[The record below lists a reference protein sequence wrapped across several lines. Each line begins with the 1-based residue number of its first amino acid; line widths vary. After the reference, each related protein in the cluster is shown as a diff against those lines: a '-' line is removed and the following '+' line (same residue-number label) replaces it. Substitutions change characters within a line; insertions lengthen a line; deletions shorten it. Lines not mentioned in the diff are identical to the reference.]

1 MPWHH
6 VTVQFTRDRVYPT
19 AFKPFIITAGVIYF
33 IGASQR
39 WPPNCWPV
47 YAVILNLYKER
58 WPSPNILKFRS
69 SWPTGIK
76 AEFLIFQER
85 SQGNSWF
92 LGGWRRNVTETMRFS
107 EGSFTPPL
115 FPWDLASFWK
125 PEGHTRFM
133 NSRYC
138 KFAKGPMCGWQQQS
152 PWSFPSKQKGPVLNT
167 VPFLPRYKGAA
178 FFLNAWRGSLE
189 QNSHPRVL
197 HTGSDCERESS

>member
-92 LGGWRRNVTETMRFS
+92 LGGWRRNVTETLRFS

-115 FPWDLASFWK
+115 SPEILQVFGNQRATHGSWTRVTASLRRD
-125 PEGHTRFM
+125 PCVAGS
-133 NSRYC
+133 SRAPGA
-138 KFAKGPMCGWQQQS
+138 FH
-152 PWSFPSKQKGPVLNT
+152 PSRKDQ
-167 VPFLPRYKGAA
+167 
-178 FFLNAWRGSLE
+178 
-189 QNSHPRVL
+189 
-197 HTGSDCERESS
+197 C